1 MIDKAKFIEEIIN
14 FINHKLFDLS
24 SNNPLFDIVV
34 RPYISKIINVNI
46 SKLDKALS
54 LITDENG
61 KIDASGLLNDM
72 IDKLIVSNVNSIN
85 GLTIENG
92 SIKVN
97 IPFMNKTIIIDKTD
111 FDELKNNIEKYEN
124 A

>member
-14 FINHKLFDLS
+14 FINHKLSDLS

-72 IDKLIVSNVNSIN
+72 IDKLVVSNVNSIN

-92 SIKVN
+92 SIKMN
-97 IPFMNKTIIIDKTD
+97 IPFMNKTIVIDKTD

>member
-1 MIDKAKFIEEIIN
+1 MINKAKFIEEIVN
-14 FINHKLFDLS
+14 FINHKLSDLS

-72 IDKLIVSNVNSIN
+72 IDKLIVSNVNNIN

-92 SIKVN
+92 SIKMN

>member
-14 FINHKLFDLS
+14 FINHKLSDLS
-24 SNNPLFDIVV
+24 SNNPLFDIVA

-72 IDKLIVSNVNSIN
+72 IDKLVVSNVNSIN

-92 SIKVN
+92 SIKMN
-97 IPFMNKTIIIDKTD
+97 IPFMNKTIVIDKTD

>member
-1 MIDKAKFIEEIIN
+1 MIDKAKFIEEIVN
-14 FINHKLFDLS
+14 FINHKLSDLS

-72 IDKLIVSNVNSIN
+72 IDKLVVSNVNSIN

-92 SIKVN
+92 SIKMN